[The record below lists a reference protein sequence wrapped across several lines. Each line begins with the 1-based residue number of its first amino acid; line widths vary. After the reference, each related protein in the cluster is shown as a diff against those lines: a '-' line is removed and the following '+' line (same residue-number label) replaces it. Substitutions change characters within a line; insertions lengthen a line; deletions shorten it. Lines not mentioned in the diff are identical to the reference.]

1 MVLPNSSPNDF
12 LTPEESAQVDQALL
26 TSRERFSARVA
37 IYSLRVL
44 KQISQQTG
52 QAIAHISD
60 QALADWVAQDTVA
73 AQVSAQGLDTDDSF
87 KQFFIRL
94 VQSSRKPLGQISQA
108 SGLPIESLTPAQVIA
123 WFEAEA
129 KRRIE
134 QN

>member
-1 MVLPNSSPNDF
+1 MVLPNSSSNDF

-52 QAIAHISD
+52 QAIADITD
-60 QALADWVAQDTVA
+60 QALADWVAQDTVT

-94 VQSSRKPLGQISQA
+94 VQSSRRPLGQIAQA
-108 SGLPIESLTPAQVIA
+108 SGQPLEELTPEQVIT

-129 KRRIE
+129 KRRVE